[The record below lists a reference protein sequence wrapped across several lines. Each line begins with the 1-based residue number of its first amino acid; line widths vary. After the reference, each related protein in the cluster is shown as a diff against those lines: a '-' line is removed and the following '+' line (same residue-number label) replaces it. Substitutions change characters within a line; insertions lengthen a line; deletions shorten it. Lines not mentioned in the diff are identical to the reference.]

1 MLACS
6 VSLPH
11 SLAAASAPSLA
22 TAAADATP
30 AAASPRC
37 SPSLSLSR
45 SRPSTHSSVP
55 FFIIFAFAPF
65 SFLSLSRLSPADLLP
80 RVDDVRRGRAREERV
95 GKGSGETTSCFS
107 LSSLAASSLVF
118 APSRFR
124 SWKERALLPP
134 VLAAPAA
141 PAAAAV
147 AADAGAGVFSL
158 FSRATREVHL
168 CVASP
173 LRLASL
179 AFPFLLPCNSHSD
192 AF

>member
-22 TAAADATP
+22 TAAADAAP

-37 SPSLSLSR
+37 SPSLSLSQ
-45 SRPSTHSSVP
+45 SSVDSLVRP
-55 FFIIFAFAPF
+55 LLHHLRLRSVFL
-65 SFLSLSRLSPADLLP
+65 SLSLSRLSPADLLP

-141 PAAAAV
+141 PAAAV